1 MIHFILKQVLFI
13 LGVSEPTDI
22 SENKQLFLNLKA
34 REGQHYSLFSDKTA
48 ISGGER
54 CYFLKRVPFC
64 MEIILPRTEI
74 PETSN
79 INEYQPFY

>member
-1 MIHFILKQVLFI
+1 MYLI

-54 CYFLKRVPFC
+54 CYFLKRVPFR
-64 MEIILPRTEI
+64 MHLGVAAIHF
-74 PETSN
+74 PETANNTSKTH
-79 INEYQPFY
+79 YFM